1 MYGRGGNKM
10 GFGPPHT
17 PPVVKN
23 LIIANVVVFV
33 VKVMTA
39 DRATGMDPL
48 TAFGAVVPYEVWQGG
63 HFWQPFTYMW
73 LHADMMHIAFNM
85 FALWMFGSTLALHW
99 GEQRFLRY
107 YLTCGFGAG
116 FVIATIP
123 YLTYFAGFDPGN
135 LGQMTLGASGAV
147 FGVLLA
153 FSFTWPDRTIMLIF
167 PPIPLKAIWLIP
179 LILFLEMLDS
189 DPRISSLGHLGGA
202 FVGWI
207 YLLNEG
213 KTPGAPTLQ
222 GLAHK
227 WRRHQM
233 RQKLRSV
240 RTERDR
246 ERDRWRDDNNRMH

>member
-1 MYGRGGNKM
+1 
-10 GFGPPHT
+10 
-17 PPVVKN
+17 
-23 LIIANVVVFV
+23 
-33 VKVMTA
+33 
-39 DRATGMDPL
+39 
-48 TAFGAVVPYEVWQGG
+48 
-63 HFWQPFTYMW
+63 
-73 LHADMMHIAFNM
+73 
-85 FALWMFGSTLALHW
+85 
-99 GEQRFLRY
+99 
-107 YLTCGFGAG
+107 
-116 FVIATIP
+116 
-123 YLTYFAGFDPGN
+123 
-135 LGQMTLGASGAV
+135 MTLGASGAV